1 MLALCFCGAL
11 GSYKDP
17 FVPFSHDYC
26 PSCFV
31 DYLEKKFSRGIPKMV
46 RGHSVAVAVSGG
58 KDSMALL
65 NVFYK
70 FRAQFKLSSLYAF
83 ILEEEI
89 PEIEPQRQQIVSFL
103 KKQYPEL
110 KIIYKSY
117 SNLYEFSIP
126 ELISMSDNQGLRYT
140 PCTICGI
147 FRKESLFKLGLKNKV
162 AFVALGTTL
171 EDSVCT
177 VLLNIIRG
185 IPDRNFIQENQ
196 FSEFRKFGVPRRI
209 KPLARISEDLI
220 QTYVSLC
227 NLPII
232 STTCPYSQRSL
243 RGEVSSFV
251 SKLKERD
258 PRGSLLFNVLSIK
271 KQKASQ
277 KSSYILQKCTDC
289 QMMSDKSLCPVC
301 RILTK
306 IKNK

>member
-103 KKQYPEL
+103 KKQH
-110 KIIYKSY
+110 
-117 SNLYEFSIP
+117 
-126 ELISMSDNQGLRYT
+126 
-140 PCTICGI
+140 
-147 FRKESLFKLGLKNKV
+147 
-162 AFVALGTTL
+162 
-171 EDSVCT
+171 
-177 VLLNIIRG
+177 
-185 IPDRNFIQENQ
+185 PD
-196 FSEFRKFGVPRRI
+196 
-209 KPLARISEDLI
+209 
-220 QTYVSLC
+220 
-227 NLPII
+227 
-232 STTCPYSQRSL
+232 
-243 RGEVSSFV
+243 
-251 SKLKERD
+251 
-258 PRGSLLFNVLSIK
+258 
-271 KQKASQ
+271 
-277 KSSYILQKCTDC
+277 
-289 QMMSDKSLCPVC
+289 
-301 RILTK
+301 
-306 IKNK
+306 